1 MTGHAKPPKRA
12 KRQKRERLSRET
24 IAQTALELIDREGL
38 DALSMRRVA
47 AELQVDPMALY
58 RSVRDRDDLI
68 NGIVTL
74 LLDEMDTTE
83 QPGETWIETM
93 RRMALS
99 EREMAL
105 RHPRAFPLVAV
116 TPTSEGPALAHARRT
131 MRVVVK
137 SGLPEHLFSDV
148 WLVDDAFTTGFL
160 LIETTT
166 ICREMDSGSQSRP
179 SDNDAQLAGM
189 MAATLT
195 GDAFARGL
203 DLVYEGLR
211 ATFARELGVSS
222 SAGPA
227 VDRDQESMH
236 GPATAPQDAPREV
249 SLDDD

>member
-1 MTGHAKPPKRA
+1 MK
-12 KRQKRERLSRET
+12 
-24 IAQTALELIDREGL
+24 
-38 DALSMRRVA
+38 
-47 AELQVDPMALY
+47 
-58 RSVRDRDDLI
+58 
-68 NGIVTL
+68 
-74 LLDEMDTTE
+74 
-83 QPGETWIETM
+83 
-93 RRMALS
+93 RMALS

-116 TPTSEGPALAHARRT
+116 TPTAEGPALAHARRT

-166 ICREMDSGSQSRP
+166 ICRKMDSGSQP
-179 SDNDAQLAGM
+179 QVNDTDDELAGT

-211 ATFARELGVSS
+211 ATFARELSGLGAPGD
-222 SAGPA
+222 SARGAGLELRRKLLHLRSGEDGPVLA
-227 VDRDQESMH
+227 DVH
-236 GPATAPQDAPREV
+236 GPDVAASALAEPALHAVPERGEDGVVGEAELLDRPRRVRSKNAPHVHLTPV
-249 SLDDD
+249 TG